1 MGLIRLN
8 NQSLTDITSAGL
20 PSGTV
25 IQTVTNSTEG
35 YITGQTNTSLA
46 DVTNF
51 SVSTTPRSTS
61 SKILVVA
68 SMYVSNA
75 LVSGANVNL
84 HVALFRD
91 STQLSL
97 AVNSAQSGSGG
108 LQIRDS
114 AAFSFLD
121 SPATTSA
128 TTYKIQ
134 AKTNNSSS
142 AYTVDEGRIIAMEIA
157 G

>member
-1 MGLIRLN
+1 MAL
-8 NQSLTDITSAGL
+8 SKITNSGVAPSGL
-20 PSGTV
+20 PTGAV

-35 YITGQTNTSLA
+35 GFIGQTNTTLA

-51 SVSTTPRSTS
+51 TVSITPSSTS
-61 SKILVVA
+61 SKIFIVVSA
-68 SMYVSNA
+68 YVTNA
-75 LVSGANVNL
+75 LVNSTNVSVQL
-84 HVALFRD
+84 SLLRG
-91 STQLSL
+91 STQLS
-97 AVNSAQSGSGG
+97 VVVCSAQSGSGG

-114 AAFSFLD
+114 AAFTYLD

-134 AKTNNSSS
+134 GLTDSASS
-142 AYTVDEGRIIAMEIA
+142 AYGVDEGRIVVMEIA